1 MTNKIPKSC
10 LRHKVGILGIPPAA
24 MKVDSAALYLHLE
37 WCDSLTSHYITNPA
51 EHMKLQTRRVL
62 WTQERESGRARKGG

>member
-37 WCDSLTSHYITNPA
+37 VCSLTYVTLQYHYPSRAHETS
-51 EHMKLQTRRVL
+51 KLEVL
-62 WTQERESGRARKGG
+62 WTQEERGVRYGKD